1 MSTEDKVVASS
12 TDASAAGEPHLR
24 GRMGVVEVAFTV
36 LAFAAPLTGAW
47 GYLPF
52 IILFAGIGAPLAV
65 LIAMVLLL
73 IFSVGFVKMSRSI
86 DNPGAFY
93 AFVAVGINRSTGLA
107 GAFLATAAYLLLLA
121 GVSSFFGIVSSA
133 LIADL
138 SGGFAV
144 PWYVLGLALLVIV
157 AVFGSLGIEVSAKT
171 LSFFL
176 VIEVILVLAF
186 DVVVLGRGG
195 PEGRPLEPWGWN
207 ALTHGNMAVGLVFAI
222 VMFIGFE
229 ATAVFRE
236 EARDP
241 DKTIPRATYLSV
253 GFIGVFNAVT
263 VWLLIVATGVGAS
276 VALAESDPTSMFPTA
291 FGNYLGTA
299 MKDVATVLVLTSV
312 FASSLSIHNVFA
324 RYMYNLGVDGALP
337 RVLGKVHPKQGSP
350 YIASLTAG
358 AVAIVIVVLVVVF
371 GLDPGVFYGRAAGV
385 GSLCLM
391 VLMVLTM
398 VAVVLFFRRRGTS
411 ASDSAWSTLIAPAIA
426 GLGLLAVIALTLA
439 NANDFMGTTTGLS
452 ITFIA
457 GIAALFVAGLVV
469 AQRIKATRPDVY
481 ARLGRQSEG
490 SGS

>member
-1 MSTEDKVVASS
+1 MSTDDKIVGTAPH
-12 TDASAAGEPHLR
+12 TSAAQEPHLR

-52 IILFAGIGAPLAV
+52 IILFAGLGAPVVV

-86 DNPGAFY
+86 ENPGAFY

-121 GVSSFFGIVSSA
+121 GVTSFFGIVASA
-133 LIADL
+133 LISDL

-144 PWYVLGLALLVIV
+144 SWYVLALGLLVVV

-176 VIEVILVLAF
+176 VVEVILVMAF
-186 DVVVLGRGG
+186 DFVVLAKGG
-195 PEGRPLEPWGWN
+195 PEGRPLEPWGWT
-207 ALTHGNMAVGLVFAI
+207 ALTEGNMAVGLVFAI

-229 ATAVFRE
+229 ATAIFRE

-241 DKTIPRATYLSV
+241 DKTIPRATYLAV
-253 GFIGVFNAVT
+253 GFIGVFNALT
-263 VWLLIVATGVGAS
+263 VWLLIVATGVGAA
-276 VALAESDPTSMFPTA
+276 VGLAETDPTSMFPTA
-291 FGNYLGTA
+291 YGTYLGVV
-299 MKDVATVLVLTSV
+299 MKDAATVLVLTSV
-312 FASSLSIHNVFA
+312 FASSLAIHNVFA

-337 RVLGKVHPKQGSP
+337 RVLGSVHPKQGSP
-350 YIASLTAG
+350 YVASLTAG
-358 AVAIVIVVLVVVF
+358 AVAIVIVVLVVLF

-391 VLMVLTM
+391 ILMVLTM
-398 VAVVLFFRRRGTS
+398 VAVVLFFRRRGTEPT
-411 ASDSAWSTLIAPAIA
+411 DTKWSTLIAPTIA
-426 GLGLLAVIALTLA
+426 GLGLFAVIVLTLF
-439 NANDFMGTTTGLS
+439 NANNFMATTTGLS

-457 GIAALFVAGLVV
+457 GIAALFVAGLIV
-469 AQRIKATRPDVY
+469 AQRLKATKPDVY
-481 ARLGRQSEG
+481 ARLGRQ
-490 SGS
+490 

>member
-1 MSTEDKVVASS
+1 MKDEIVGTATQTPADR
-12 TDASAAGEPHLR
+12 EPHLR

-65 LIAMVLLL
+65 IVAMVLLL
-73 IFSVGFVKMSRSI
+73 VFSVGFVKMSRSI
-86 DNPGAFY
+86 ENPGAFY
-93 AFVAVGINRSTGLA
+93 AFVAVGINRSMGLA
-107 GAFLATAAYLLLLA
+107 GSFLATAAYLLLLA
-121 GVSSFFGIVSSA
+121 GVTSFFGIVASS
-133 LIADL
+133 LISEL
-138 SGGFAV
+138 SGGFAM
-144 PWYVLGLALLVIV
+144 PWYVLAFALIVIV

-186 DVVVLGRGG
+186 DFAVLGKGG
-195 PEGRPLEPWGWN
+195 PEGRSLEPWGLS
-207 ALTHGNMAVGLVFAI
+207 AFMHGNMAVGLVFAI

-229 ATAVFRE
+229 ATAIFRE
-236 EARDP
+236 EAKDP

-263 VWLLIVATGVGAS
+263 VWLLIVATGVGAA
-276 VALAESDPTSMFPTA
+276 VGLAESDPTSMFPTA
-291 FGNYLGTA
+291 YGEYLGTA

-337 RVLGKVHPKQGSP
+337 RVLGSVHPKQGSP
-350 YIASLTAG
+350 YIASVTAG
-358 AVAIVIVVLVVVF
+358 AVTILIVALVVIF

-391 VLMVLTM
+391 ILMVLTM
-398 VAVVLFFRRRGTS
+398 VAVVLFFRRRG
-411 ASDSAWSTLIAPAIA
+411 AGAADSAWSTLVAPVIA
-426 GLGLLAVIALTLA
+426 GVGLLAVIALTFA
-439 NANDFMGTTTGLS
+439 NANAFMGTTTGLS

-457 GIAALFVAGLVV
+457 GIAALFVAGLIV
-469 AQRIKATRPDVY
+469 AQRIKATRPEVY
-481 ARLGRQSEG
+481 ARLGRQSE
-490 SGS
+490 S